1 MAGER
6 DKLDRYGWRALR
18 AWTDKEPMTLG
29 QAFVV
34 GLWLAQARAIA
45 WRALPVF
52 VWRRG
57 VFKTREWFDE

>member
-1 MAGER
+1 
-6 DKLDRYGWRALR
+6 
-18 AWTDKEPMTLG
+18 MTLG